1 MDAKAIANSILGDLA
16 ITTKHELR
24 VGKDVVFDG
33 KGMRTSTD
41 TAPFDIQ
48 FRRGEVVGI
57 TGLVGAGKTE
67 LLEQVFGARPLIDG
81 RMTLEGRPYEPRDA
95 AEALERGVA
104 MVPEERA
111 MQSIFPG
118 ETLIKHC
125 SIGRLGH
132 FSCGGFMDRRS
143 EYQFA
148 TEVIENF
155 LVRCPGPT
163 AEIEK
168 LSGGNQQKLLVG
180 RWLADK
186 RPLLILDEPF
196 RGIDIGARGII
207 SKALRDFAKNAAV
220 VVCSSDPE
228 EVAEVADRVLVMM
241 EGSVVCDVAAKEL
254 TPEQFAE
261 IMSGSPQSARAAA

>member
-1 MDAKAIANSILGDLA
+1 MSEIERLCHRAIVLRNGKVVSSIIAVGAKAIANSILGELA
-16 ITTKHELR
+16 ISTKHELR
-24 VGKDVVFDG
+24 VGKDIVFDG

-67 LLEQVFGARPLIDG
+67 LLEQVFGARALIDG

-163 AEIEK
+163 AEIE
-168 LSGGNQQKLLVG
+168 LAIG
-180 RWLADK
+180 RQPTETAG
-186 RPLLILDEPF
+186 RPM
-196 RGIDIGARGII
+196 ARGHA
-207 SKALRDFAKNAAV
+207 S
-220 VVCSSDPE
+220 
-228 EVAEVADRVLVMM
+228 VADPRRAVPRYRHRRSRHYFHSATRLR
-241 EGSVVCDVAAKEL
+241 EKRCCSGLQLGS
-254 TPEQFAE
+254 
-261 IMSGSPQSARAAA
+261 